1 MAESIIRRIDEEDP
15 RVGDF
20 IHEGFTRYGEQ
31 NGVVL
36 NYDGFCFAAET
47 SEGKIAKAQQLM
59 HDSEY

>member
-36 NYDGFCFAAET
+36 NYDGFCFAAEIPAVRT
-47 SEGKIAKAQQLM
+47 ITKCISTT
-59 HDSEY
+59 